1 MTAKQKQLLD
11 FIKARMAET
20 GVCPS
25 MQEMADAMGLKSKN
39 SIHRMIVALEEAGHI
54 ARLPYRA
61 RSLALPGEVR
71 AEKPVYRDE
80 LLRLSSDLANYR
92 KTRAQVCADLRRLAW
107 TL

>member
-25 MQEMADAMGLKSKN
+25 MQEMADAMGLKSK
-39 SIHRMIVALEEAGHI
+39 SGVHRLIVALEEAGHI

-80 LLRLSSDLANYR
+80 LLRLSSVLANYR
-92 KTRAQVCADLRRLAW
+92 ETRAQVCAGLRRLAW
-107 TL
+107 AL

>member
-1 MTAKQKQLLD
+1 
-11 FIKARMAET
+11 MAET

-92 KTRAQVCADLRRLAW
+92 KTRAQVCAGLRRLAW
-107 TL
+107 AL

>member
-92 KTRAQVCADLRRLAW
+92 KTRAQVCAGLRRLAW
-107 TL
+107 AL

>member
-25 MQEMADAMGLKSKN
+25 MQEMADAMGLKSK
-39 SIHRMIVALEEAGHI
+39 SGVHRLIVALEEAGHI

-92 KTRAQVCADLRRLAW
+92 KTLAQVCAGLRRLAMV
-107 TL
+107 L